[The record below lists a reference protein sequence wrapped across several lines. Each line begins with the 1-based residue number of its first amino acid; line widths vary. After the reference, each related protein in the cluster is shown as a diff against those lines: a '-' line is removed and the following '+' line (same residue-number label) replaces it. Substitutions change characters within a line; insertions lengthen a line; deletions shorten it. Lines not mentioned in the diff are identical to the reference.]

1 MKWIKLILLCLCL
14 IWLFKSFAI
23 VQGRFSDLITATIKI
38 SVCGDGIIEGGED
51 CEGIDLGGATCESL
65 GYPGGVLTCDIACSF
80 DTSGCLPMPTA
91 TPTPTSTPT
100 PTPTATPTL
109 TPTPTSTPTPVATA
123 APTSEATPTPGEAA
137 ETPTPTS
144 IPTATPTPTPILPL
158 ALRIFDVD
166 NTGRI
171 EVVEAFSAVLA
182 WVDEW
187 KVVLA
192 KEIYREEE
200 IPLEEGKKCDLNND
214 GFCNLIDFSVLLYY
228 IGR

>member
-1 MKWIKLILLCLCL
+1 
-14 IWLFKSFAI
+14 
-23 VQGRFSDLITATIKI
+23 
-38 SVCGDGIIEGGED
+38 
-51 CEGIDLGGATCESL
+51 
-65 GYPGGVLTCDIACSF
+65 
-80 DTSGCLPMPTA
+80 
-91 TPTPTSTPT
+91 
-100 PTPTATPTL
+100 
-109 TPTPTSTPTPVATA
+109 
-123 APTSEATPTPGEAA
+123 
-137 ETPTPTS
+137 
-144 IPTATPTPTPILPL
+144 
-158 ALRIFDVD
+158 LRIFDVD